1 MSTIRRLKNS
11 EIRSSNKIISRT
23 RSLIETAFYTNNVKK
38 IYNIAEAYELASNS
52 SGVIKTD
59 MPIYR
64 ATDLGLEDDSKVLVF
79 NNDHI
84 VGRTAKARFIES
96 NINNNKEKYANII
109 NDAIFNTNRKTMYY
123 VKTYLGL
130 HTDFMAK
137 AHFLIP
143 EGYEHIAYSW
153 LLNFCPQI
161 NDFKE
166 IYKSSKVIEDEGDIF
181 VFADPDWKN
190 PEFPNGL
197 AYFDPEHNCACILG
211 LKYFGE
217 FKKGTLTLYWSMAT
231 RNGYIACHGGQ
242 KRYNFENRENY
253 TLSVFGLSGS
263 GKSTLTHSTHNGKYD
278 ITVLHDDAFIIN
290 KETGDSIAVEKS
302 YFDKIQD
309 YYTDSEDNKYLISVQ
324 NCGVTVNDNDEV
336 VLLTEDVRNGNGRAI
351 KSEFWSKN
359 TEPKFNKTVNAIVW
373 LMKDEA
379 LPPVLKITNPNLAS
393 LFGATLATKR
403 TTAENLVGHQN
414 INDLIIEPYANPF
427 RTYPLVNDY
436 ENFKTLFTNNNIDCY
451 LLNTGHF
458 LDKKVTPDVTLDIIE
473 KIITKE
479 AKFKVWHNFD
489 QIEIMEIEGFKPNL
503 LDENYMKKL
512 KMSFKQ
518 KIDFIEKENGK
529 DCKMNKLPYE
539 TLSILLE
546 LYNCI

>member
-1 MSTIRRLKNS
+1 MSTVRKLKNS

-23 RSLIETAFYTNNVKK
+23 RSLIETAFYANNVVK
-38 IYNIAEAYELASNS
+38 INNIAEAYTLASES

-59 MPIYR
+59 LTIHR
-64 ATDLGLEDDSKVLVF
+64 AEELGLLEDSKVLVF

-84 VGRTAKARFIES
+84 VGRTAKARVIES
-96 NINNNKEKYANII
+96 NFGVDKEKYANII
-109 NDAIFNTNRKTMYY
+109 NDAIFNTNRKPMLYAT
-123 VKTYLGL
+123 TYLGL

-161 NDFKE
+161 QEFKE
-166 IYKSSKVIEDEGDIF
+166 KYDTSRLIENEGDIF

-190 PEFPNGL
+190 PEYPNGL
-197 AYFDPEHNCACILG
+197 AYFDSEHNCACILG

-242 KRYNFENRENY
+242 KRYNLENDSY

-263 GKSTLTHSTHNGKYD
+263 GKSTLTHSTHNGKFD

-290 KETGDSIAVEKS
+290 KETGSSIAIEKS

-309 YYTDSEDNKYLISVQ
+309 YHTDSEDNKYLISVQ
-324 NCGVTVNDNDEV
+324 NCGVTVNDKDEI

-351 KSEFWSKN
+351 KSEFWAKDIA
-359 TEPKFNKTVNAIVW
+359 PKFDETVNAIVW

-379 LPPVLKITNPNLAS
+379 LPPVLKITNPCLAS

-403 TTAENLVGHQN
+403 TSAENLVGKQN
-414 INDLIIEPYANPF
+414 MNDLVIEPYANPF

-436 ENFKTLFTNNNIDCY
+436 ENFKELFTNKDIDCY
-451 LLNTGHF
+451 ILNTGSF
-458 LDKKVTPDVTLDIIE
+458 LNKKVTPDVTLDIIE
-473 KIITKE
+473 KIVLKE
-479 AKFKVWHNFD
+479 AEFKKWHNFD
-489 QIEIMEIEGFKPNL
+489 NIEIIDIEGYVPNL
-503 LDENYMKKL
+503 SDESYINKL
-512 KMSFKQ
+512 KLSFKQ
-518 KIDFIEKENGK
+518 KIEFIEKENGK

-539 TLSILLE
+539 TVSILSEICDL
-546 LYNCI
+546 I